1 MKHSKISEKFIIVII
16 LPILKLWSTL
26 IGLSV
31 LHGSMHGETLIFH
44 LFQSVQTHW
53 NNLWLNG
60 LSNRNNALLTSPC
73 SVGQRKTIMTP
84 QNIIF
89 ATYSL
94 QLLLGH

>member
-1 MKHSKISEKFIIVII
+1 MKHSKISGKFVIVII
-16 LPILKLWSTL
+16 LPTLKLWSTL

-44 LFQSVQTHW
+44 LFQSVQTHC

-60 LSNRNNALLTSPC
+60 LLLTSPC
-73 SVGQRKTIMTP
+73 SVGQRQTVMTP